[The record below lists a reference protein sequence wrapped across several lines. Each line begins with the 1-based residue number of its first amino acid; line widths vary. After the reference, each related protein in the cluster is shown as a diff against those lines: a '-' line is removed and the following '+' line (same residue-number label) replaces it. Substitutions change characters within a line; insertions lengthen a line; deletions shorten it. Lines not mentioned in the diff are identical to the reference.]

1 MTTTERRLTR
11 RVRSLLGERRHR
23 DVLSPVAARIAKAA
37 ARGRTRSAGP
47 YVTLSVGGPLNGTV
61 TLTATESGRVRV
73 AAAWRAADEP
83 SCIALTRSAERDAL
97 IVANAWADQLING
110 RVPTPQP
117 SRTFVGS

>member
-1 MTTTERRLTR
+1 
-11 RVRSLLGERRHR
+11 
-23 DVLSPVAARIAKAA
+23 
-37 ARGRTRSAGP
+37 
-47 YVTLSVGGPLNGTV
+47 V

-83 SCIALTRSAERDAL
+83 SCIALTRSAEREAL